1 MKGIREKKNTI
12 LNSWRWIHIPSK
24 FKLKPCTI
32 RSVNEFTS
40 HSHVQAHNLKRW
52 VSLWQEDRRVCS
64 LYISPHLTPPWTG
77 STRYHTYWTVQNWLF
92 FFKGSPWEL
101 QLEFTFPLT
110 LGCYKFYYKQ
120 SQKQRTKQN
129 YNLLLFSWE
138 AGNELWHNDLNQ
150 FLIKLTYFREHTLT
164 KHI

>member
-1 MKGIREKKNTI
+1 M
-12 LNSWRWIHIPSK
+12 S
-24 FKLKPCTI
+24 
-32 RSVNEFTS
+32 
-40 HSHVQAHNLKRW
+40 SHVVHLCKHTAWKDEWVFGKRIEGCVHYTSLLTCLLLELVAPDTTRIDGYRQTCPT
-52 VSLWQEDRRVCS
+52 VSMPMNCS
-64 LYISPHLTPPWTG
+64 ELTF
-77 STRYHTYWTVQNWLF
+77 F
-92 FFKGSPWEL
+92 FFKGSLWEL
-101 QLEFTFPLT
+101 QLEFTFPLR